1 MKKVSYTHSRSG
13 IFLMEIIIAILFFSI
28 VSAICLNIFVH
39 THNLSKS
46 TAELNF
52 AVREAAN
59 AAEITKSAD
68 TFEDAAQ
75 RLEETGGY
83 TRANNNTDCNVLD
96 ALGYADLNDE
106 NVYIAFWDDEYQMCT
121 QADAAYCIL
130 AAASND
136 NDDLTA
142 AFAGVVTWEIRVV
155 SLANVASNS
164 ESYDTSAAMHDE
176 VSNSSANKASSADT
190 RASVIYELT
199 SEVYYAE

>member
-1 MKKVSYTHSRSG
+1 MKKASYTHSRSG

-59 AAEITKSAD
+59 AAEIVKSAD
-68 TFEDAAQ
+68 TFEDATQ
-75 RLEETGGY
+75 RLEAAGGY
-83 TRANNNTDCNVLD
+83 TRTNNNADDNVL
-96 ALGYADLNDE
+96 ATLGYDDLNGE
-106 NVYIAFWDDEYQMCT
+106 NVYIAFWDGEYQMCT

-130 AAASND
+130 VAASD
-136 NDDLTA
+136 DSGDLTA
-142 AFAGVVTWEIRVV
+142 DGAFTGIVTWEIRVV
-155 SLANVASNS
+155 SLTNDASNS
-164 ESYDTSAAMHDE
+164 AQTQAANE
-176 VSNSSANKASSADT
+176 VGEASSADA

>member
-59 AAEITKSAD
+59 VAEIVKSAD
-68 TFEDAAQ
+68 TFEDASQ
-75 RLEETGGY
+75 RLEAAGGY
-83 TRANNNTDCNVLD
+83 TRANNKDSNVLNG
-96 ALGYADLNDE
+96 LGYADLNAQ
-106 NVYIAFWDDEYQMCT
+106 NIYISFWDDEYQMCT

-130 AAASND
+130 VAASND
-136 NDDLTA
+136 SGNLTSDA
-142 AFAGVVTWEIRVV
+142 VFAGMVTWEIRVV
-155 SLANVASNS
+155 SLADNEAG
-164 ESYDTSAAMHDE
+164 DTS
-176 VSNSSANKASSADT
+176 SSDA

>member
-46 TAELNF
+46 TSELNF

-59 AAEITKSAD
+59 AAEIVKSTD
-68 TFEDAAQ
+68 TFEDATQ
-75 RLEETGGY
+75 RLEEAGGY
-83 TRANNNTDCNVLD
+83 TRSNNNTDGYVLD
-96 ALGYADLNDE
+96 ALGYSDLNGE
-106 NVYIAFWDDEYQMCT
+106 NVYIAFRDDKYQMCT

-136 NDDLTA
+136 SGDLTT
-142 AFAGVVTWEIRVV
+142 AFAGVVTWEIHVV

-164 ESYDTSAAMHDE
+164 ELYDSSAAMHDE
-176 VSNSSANKASSADT
+176 ASSST
-190 RASVIYELT
+190 TETSIIIYELT
-199 SEVYYAE
+199 SEVYYAK